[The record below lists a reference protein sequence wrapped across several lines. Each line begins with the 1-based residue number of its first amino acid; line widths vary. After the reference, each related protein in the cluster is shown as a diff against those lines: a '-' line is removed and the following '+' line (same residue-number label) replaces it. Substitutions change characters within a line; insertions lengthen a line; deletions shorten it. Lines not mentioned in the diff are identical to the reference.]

1 MNIVNF
7 TPVTALTGGL
17 LIGLSVALFFILN
30 GRMIGISGI
39 ASNFLISKDNRIDNF
54 LFLVGLILG
63 PFIYNLIS
71 GKEINIS
78 ISNSLILLIT
88 AGAMV
93 GFGTRLS
100 SGCTSGHGIS
110 GIASNFLVSKNNRI
124 ENFLFLV
131 GLILGPLI
139 YNLILGKEINI
150 SISNSLILLIVGG
163 TLVGFGTRLSS
174 GCTSGHGI
182 SGISRF
188 SLRSIIATI
197 TFMIVGILTVL
208 ITGIL

>member
-1 MNIVNF
+1 MNVVNF
-7 TPVTALTGGL
+7 TPITALSGGL
-17 LIGLSVALFFILN
+17 LIGMSVALFFILK

-39 ASNFLISKDNRIDNF
+39 ASNFLVSKD
-54 LFLVGLILG
+54 
-63 PFIYNLIS
+63 
-71 GKEINIS
+71 
-78 ISNSLILLIT
+78 
-88 AGAMV
+88 
-93 GFGTRLS
+93 
-100 SGCTSGHGIS
+100 
-110 GIASNFLVSKNNRI
+110 NRI

-139 YNLILGKEINI
+139 YNLISGKEINI
-150 SISNSLILLIVGG
+150 SISNSLFLLIIAGAM
-163 TLVGFGTRLSS
+163 VGFGTRLSN

-208 ITGIL
+208 IKGIF

>member
-7 TPVTALTGGL
+7 TPISALSGGL
-17 LIGLSVALFFILN
+17 LIGLSVALFFILK

-39 ASNFLISKDNRIDNF
+39 ASNFLVSKD
-54 LFLVGLILG
+54 
-63 PFIYNLIS
+63 
-71 GKEINIS
+71 
-78 ISNSLILLIT
+78 
-88 AGAMV
+88 
-93 GFGTRLS
+93 
-100 SGCTSGHGIS
+100 
-110 GIASNFLVSKNNRI
+110 NRI

-139 YNLILGKEINI
+139 YNLISGKEINI
-150 SISNSLILLIVGG
+150 SISNSLFLLIIAG
-163 TLVGFGTRLSS
+163 TLVGFGTRLSN

-197 TFMIVGILTVL
+197 TFMLVGILTVL

>member
-7 TPVTALTGGL
+7 TPISALTGGL

-39 ASNFLISKDNRIDNF
+39 ASNFLVSKNNRIDNF
-54 LFLVGLILG
+54 LFLI
-63 PFIYNLIS
+63 
-71 GKEINIS
+71 
-78 ISNSLILLIT
+78 
-88 AGAMV
+88 
-93 GFGTRLS
+93 
-100 SGCTSGHGIS
+100 
-110 GIASNFLVSKNNRI
+110 
-124 ENFLFLV
+124 

-139 YNLILGKEINI
+139 YNLISGQEVNI
-150 SISNSLILLIVGG
+150 LISNSLILLIIAGA
-163 TLVGFGTRLSS
+163 LVGFGTRLSS

-197 TFMIVGILTVL
+197 TFMLVGILTVL

>member
-7 TPVTALTGGL
+7 TPLPALTGGL
-17 LIGLSVALFFILN
+17 LIGLSVALFFVLN

-39 ASNFLISKDNRIDNF
+39 ASNLLVSKDNRIDNF

-63 PFIYNLIS
+63 PLIYNLIS
-71 GKEINIS
+71 GKEIIIS
-78 ISNSLILLIT
+78 ISNSLILLII

-93 GFGTRLS
+93 GFGT
-100 SGCTSGHGIS
+100 
-110 GIASNFLVSKNNRI
+110 K
-124 ENFLFLV
+124 
-131 GLILGPLI
+131 
-139 YNLILGKEINI
+139 
-150 SISNSLILLIVGG
+150 
-163 TLVGFGTRLSS
+163 LSS

-197 TFMIVGILTVL
+197 TFMLVGILTVL
-208 ITGIL
+208 ITGTL

>member
-1 MNIVNF
+1 MNIINF
-7 TPVTALTGGL
+7 TPISALTGRL

-39 ASNFLISKDNRIDNF
+39 ASNFLVSKNNRIDNF
-54 LFLVGLILG
+54 LFLIGLILG
-63 PFIYNLIS
+63 PLIYNLIS

-78 ISNSLILLIT
+78 ISSSLILLI
-88 AGAMV
+88 
-93 GFGTRLS
+93 
-100 SGCTSGHGIS
+100 I
-110 GIASNFLVSKNNRI
+110 
-124 ENFLFLV
+124 
-131 GLILGPLI
+131 
-139 YNLILGKEINI
+139 
-150 SISNSLILLIVGG
+150 GG
-163 TLVGFGTRLSS
+163 TLVGFGTRISG

>member
-39 ASNFLISKDNRIDNF
+39 ASNFLVSKD
-54 LFLVGLILG
+54 
-63 PFIYNLIS
+63 
-71 GKEINIS
+71 
-78 ISNSLILLIT
+78 
-88 AGAMV
+88 
-93 GFGTRLS
+93 
-100 SGCTSGHGIS
+100 
-110 GIASNFLVSKNNRI
+110 NRI

-139 YNLILGKEINI
+139 YSLISGQEVNI
-150 SISNSLILLIVGG
+150 LISNSLILLIIAGV
-163 TLVGFGTRLSS
+163 LVGFGTRLSS

-188 SLRSIIATI
+188 SLRSILATM

-208 ITGIL
+208 ITNNL

>member
-7 TPVTALTGGL
+7 TPISALTGGL

-30 GRMIGISGI
+30 GRMI
-39 ASNFLISKDNRIDNF
+39 
-54 LFLVGLILG
+54 
-63 PFIYNLIS
+63 
-71 GKEINIS
+71 
-78 ISNSLILLIT
+78 
-88 AGAMV
+88 
-93 GFGTRLS
+93 
-100 SGCTSGHGIS
+100 GIS

-150 SISNSLILLIVGG
+150 SISSSLILLIIGG
-163 TLVGFGTRLSS
+163 TLVGFGTRLSG

-197 TFMIVGILTVL
+197 TFMIIGILTVL
-208 ITGIL
+208 ITGTL

>member
-7 TPVTALTGGL
+7 TPISALTGGL

-39 ASNFLISKDNRIDNF
+39 ASNFLVSKNNRIDNF
-54 LFLVGLILG
+54 LFLIGLILG
-63 PFIYNLIS
+63 PLIYNLIS

-78 ISNSLILLIT
+78 ISSSLILLI
-88 AGAMV
+88 
-93 GFGTRLS
+93 
-100 SGCTSGHGIS
+100 I
-110 GIASNFLVSKNNRI
+110 
-124 ENFLFLV
+124 
-131 GLILGPLI
+131 
-139 YNLILGKEINI
+139 
-150 SISNSLILLIVGG
+150 GG
-163 TLVGFGTRLSS
+163 TLVGFGTRLSG

-208 ITGIL
+208 IMGIL